1 MPSWATEFSMNVF
14 IKFVIEDLLP
24 SSMSDEESLKTLWL
38 ADFLKVKDL
47 VEICIV
53 EYIKPQI
60 KEENVLVFIDDA
72 YAKLKQSVN
81 EEEVWYDLLD
91 YCLEFISDKNPIEI
105 LRQKP
110 HKLSRRV
117 IDEIVER
124 KLFKS
129 QGIPDLQLLTLLK
142 ERRKQEDLIQ
152 LFINE

>member
-1 MPSWATEFSMNVF
+1 MIKIIMPSWATEFSMNVF

-53 EYIKPQI
+53 DYIKPQI

-105 LRQKP
+105 L
-110 HKLSRRV
+110 
-117 IDEIVER
+117 
-124 KLFKS
+124 
-129 QGIPDLQLLTLLK
+129 
-142 ERRKQEDLIQ
+142 
-152 LFINE
+152 